1 MARLQCKPEIEAQ
14 ILLDVA
20 KDYKPE
26 DLSPILLGQV
36 GDCLV
41 QNGQQDQA
49 VPFYNQLMDEYD
61 KSTLVDYAYNG
72 LAQIALAQKD
82 YKKADHYFSVALDKG
97 LAASKLKEITLGEAQ
112 ALAIS
117 PQGDITLNDEPF
129 DSITSTELPQLK
141 ATLMR
146 LKQAGDAAQSSVLI
160 TIVSDPQAK
169 YRRTINVL
177 DALAVAGIGNVTFT
191 VSEDEQ

>member
-1 MARLQCKPEIEAQ
+1 MRRLETNVN
-14 ILLDVA
+14 DG
-20 KDYKPE
+20 
-26 DLSPILLGQV
+26 SV
-36 GDCLV
+36 G
-41 QNGQQDQA
+41 
-49 VPFYNQLMDEYD
+49 F
-61 KSTLVDYAYNG
+61 
-72 LAQIALAQKD
+72 QIAPMIDVVFVIMLFFMVMAG
-82 YKKADHYFSVALDKG
+82 SVKVEKELNT
-97 LAASKLKEITLGEAQ
+97 KLPGVAITTAPTDFVDEQ
-112 ALAIS
+112 IITIS

-129 DSITSTELPQLK
+129 DSPSNTDLPQLK

-146 LKQAGDAAQSSVLI
+146 LKQAGDAAKSPVLI